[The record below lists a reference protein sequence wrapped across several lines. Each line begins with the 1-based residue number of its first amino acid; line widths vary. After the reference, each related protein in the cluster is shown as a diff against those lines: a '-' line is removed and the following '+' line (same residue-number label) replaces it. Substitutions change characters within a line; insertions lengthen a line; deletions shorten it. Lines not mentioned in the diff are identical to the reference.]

1 MQNQYLRLVEQPQL
15 RTDLPDFRPGDS
27 VYVNVWVKEGN
38 KERIQAF
45 KGFVLAIKNRGI
57 NSAFTVR
64 KMSSAEGVERT
75 FQTHSPIIES
85 VKIERRAKVRRA
97 KLYYMRGLTGKAARI
112 KEKV

>member
-1 MQNQYLRLVEQPQL
+1 MKNKYVELVEKSQL

-27 VYVNVWVKEGN
+27 VTVNVWVKEGS
-38 KERIQAF
+38 KSRIQAF
-45 KGFVLAIKNRGI
+45 KGFVLAIKKRGI

-64 KMSSAEGVERT
+64 KMSSGEGVERT

-85 VKIERRAKVRRA
+85 VKVERRAKVRRA
-97 KLYYMRGLTGKAARI
+97 KLYYMRSLTGKAARI